1 MSKKEQ
7 KIPKWFNGEIY
18 KEGGTVANRFTG
30 EKYELNNIE
39 LSMYDFVMGSCIVV
53 EMGMTNPKFV
63 EELRKGLDWFR
74 QHNPKAYMVLLD

>member
-53 EMGMTNPKFV
+53 EMGMTNPEFV
-63 EELRKGLDWFR
+63 KELRKGLDWFR